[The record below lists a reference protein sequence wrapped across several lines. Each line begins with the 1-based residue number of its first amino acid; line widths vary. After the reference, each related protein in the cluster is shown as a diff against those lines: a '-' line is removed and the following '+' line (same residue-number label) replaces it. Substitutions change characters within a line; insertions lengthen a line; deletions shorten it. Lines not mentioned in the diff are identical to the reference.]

1 MRSVL
6 RVLLIAT
13 TSVTLFTGVAATL
26 GPTPVH
32 ASDGAQAPPAATKTT
47 AEPPAKD
54 VASQGMTITAW
65 VSLFGALLS
74 GVFAALA
81 YKLSRTTAFRTA
93 TIESQRMLLDINKA
107 YLADPKLLAIEGEY
121 DASTVTD
128 PEFPAKLKAM
138 AYMKLNVFE
147 VVYAS
152 FPTSLS
158 SLVFCQA
165 KFSWPL

>member
-1 MRSVL
+1 MRFVL

-13 TSVTLFTGVAATL
+13 SVTLFTGAEATL
-26 GPTPVH
+26 GPTPVY

-47 AEPPAKD
+47 AEPPGKD
-54 VASQGMTITAW
+54 IASQGMTTTAW

-74 GVFAALA
+74 GLFAALA
-81 YKLSRTTAFRTA
+81 YKLSRTNAFRTA

-147 VVYAS
+147 VV
-152 FPTSLS
+152 FPVLPRGRGRD
-158 SLVFCQA
+158 A
-165 KFSWPL
+165 WIR